1 MKNIFTIYN
10 KVFKN
15 PKTDYGMLTINHIV
29 IDPNKLESLIVEM
42 IFDWNNL
49 EFVFSKN
56 HIKGDERINILNRFL
71 PATNIDETFDYDGY
85 VKEELKK
92 HTGFYSFLGEAL
104 MVIALK
110 DIFGYQLSAAVL
122 DVQDTIIDS
131 HTGADG
137 CLYDSKNNKLIIGEA
152 KFRNSLND
160 CFDEIESNF
169 TTDSSIENKL
179 NSFYNASRNNPN
191 SKQIILQ
198 SLKTNDLKIV
208 NFHDFL
214 KMELIMCGFATHDSL
229 ISTEKY
235 LKDGFYDRWGMTNE
249 TIGENIKKRYSMD
262 SAPNYTLYMFH
273 VPIKSKQELIVKVI
287 KKAHE
292 LIRNE

>member
-1 MKNIFTIYN
+1 MKNTFNIYN

-15 PKTDYGMLTINHIV
+15 AKTEYGVLTINHIV
-29 IDPNKLESLIVEM
+29 IDPDQLESLIVEM
-42 IFDWNNL
+42 IFDWDNL

-56 HIKGDERINILNRFL
+56 HIKGDERIIVLNRFL
-71 PATNIDETFDYDGY
+71 PPAKIDESFDYDGY
-85 VKEELKK
+85 VEEELKK

-104 MVIALK
+104 MAIALK
-110 DIFGYQLSAAVL
+110 DIFGYQLSAAIL
-122 DVQDTIIDS
+122 DVENTINDS

-137 CLYDSKNNKLIIGEA
+137 CLYDSFNNKLIIGEA

-160 CFDEIESNF
+160 CFDEIENNF
-169 TTDSSIENKL
+169 SIDSSIENKL
-179 NSFYNASRNNPN
+179 NSFYNASRSNPG
-191 SKQIILQ
+191 SRRIILQ

-208 NFHDFL
+208 EFHDFL
-214 KMELIMCGFATHDSL
+214 KMELIMCGFATHNSL
-229 ISTEKY
+229 NSTKKY

-249 TIGENIKKRYSMD
+249 TINENIKKRYSMD

-273 VPIKSKQELIVKVI
+273 IPIKNKQELIVKVI

-292 LIRNE
+292 LMRNE